1 MCPDTNIIMNITN
14 STLPIV
20 AVIPAAGIGS
30 RMQSVCPKQYLKIGG
45 LTILEHTINA
55 LLKHPRITHIIVAIS
70 PNDSYFHTLPLAQ
83 NERIITVNGGGERA
97 DSVLSGL
104 EYVTQHFSENTW
116 ALVHDAARP
125 CLHFG
130 DLDHLIQLI
139 DENVVDPQFC
149 GGILATPVRDTM
161 KRSHQQD
168 NHIEQTVERTTLWHA
183 LTPQFFPA
191 LLLKQNIENAL
202 SQKATITDEAS
213 AMEFAGY
220 EPLLVKGRAD
230 NIKVTQPEDLA
241 LAEFFLSR
249 QITSIRN
256 T

>member
-1 MCPDTNIIMNITN
+1 MNKSN
-14 STLPIV
+14 STLPII

-30 RMQSVCPKQYLKIGG
+30 RMQSICPKQYLKIGG

-55 LLKHPRITHIIVAIS
+55 LLKHPRISLIVVAIS
-70 PNDSYFHTLPLAQ
+70 PDDNYFHTLPLAQ
-83 NERIITVNGGGERA
+83 NPKITTVKGGGERA

-104 EYVTQHFSENTW
+104 NYVTAHFPENTW

-125 CLHFG
+125 CLSFD
-130 DLDHLIQLI
+130 DLNTLIQLI
-139 DENVVDPQFC
+139 DENNADPQFC

-161 KRSHQQD
+161 KRSYQKEDKIH
-168 NHIEQTVERTTLWHA
+168 QTVERSALWHA

-191 LLLKQNIENAL
+191 ILLKQNIEKAL
-202 SQKATITDEAS
+202 SHHAVITDEAS
-213 AMEFAGY
+213 AMEFCGY

-249 QITSIRN
+249 QIISIRN

>member
-1 MCPDTNIIMNITN
+1 MNIPN
-14 STLPIV
+14 STFPIV

-30 RMQSVCPKQYLKIGG
+30 RMQATCPKQYLKIGR

-55 LLKHPRITHIIVAIS
+55 LLKHPRISQIIVAIN
-70 PNDSYFHTLPLAQ
+70 PEDDYFYRLALAKDK
-83 NERIITVNGGGERA
+83 RIIVVKGGGQRA

-104 EYVTQHFSENTW
+104 RYITEHLAQNTW

-125 CLHFG
+125 CLSFS
-130 DLDHLIQLI
+130 DLDNLIQLI
-139 DENVVDPQFC
+139 DDNHLDPQFC
-149 GGILATPVRDTM
+149 GGILASPVRDTM

-168 NHIEQTVERTTLWHA
+168 NHIEKTVARDTLWHA

-191 LLLKQNIENAL
+191 ALLKQNLENAL
-202 SQKATITDEAS
+202 AQNVPITDEAS
-213 AMEFAGY
+213 AMEFGGY

>member
-1 MCPDTNIIMNITN
+1 MCSDTKTIMNIIN
-14 STLPIV
+14 PNLPIV
-20 AVIPAAGIGS
+20 AVIPAAGVGS
-30 RMQSVCPKQYLKIGG
+30 RMQAIRPKQYLKIGG

-55 LLKHPRITHIIVAIS
+55 LLKHTRISQIIIAIS
-70 PNDSYFHTLPLAQ
+70 PEDDYFYTLSLAKDK
-83 NERIITVNGGGERA
+83 RIITVEGGGERA

-104 EYVTQHFSENTW
+104 IYVTEHFPKNTW

-125 CLHFG
+125 CLSFG
-130 DLDHLIQLI
+130 DLDNLIQLI
-139 DENVVDPQFC
+139 DDNYTDPQFC

-161 KRSHQQD
+161 KRSHLED

-191 LLLKQNIENAL
+191 ALLKQNLENAL
-202 SQKATITDEAS
+202 SQKAIITDEAS
-213 AMEFAGY
+213 AMEFCGY

-249 QITSIRN
+249 QITNIRN

>member
-1 MCPDTNIIMNITN
+1 MNIINPN
-14 STLPIV
+14 LPIV

-30 RMQSVCPKQYLKIGG
+30 RMQAICPKQYLKIGG

-55 LLKHPRITHIIVAIS
+55 LLKHPRISQIIIAIS
-70 PNDSYFHTLPLAQ
+70 PEDDYFHTLPLAKDK
-83 NERIITVNGGGERA
+83 RIIAVNGGGERA

-104 EYVTQHFSENTW
+104 VYVTEHFPENTW

-125 CLHFG
+125 CLSFG
-130 DLDHLIQLI
+130 DLDKLIQLI
-139 DENVVDPQFC
+139 DDNYAHPQFC

-161 KRSHQQD
+161 KRSHPKD
-168 NHIEQTVERTTLWHA
+168 NHIQKTVERTTLWHA

-191 LLLKQNIENAL
+191 ALLKQNLENAL
-202 SQKATITDEAS
+202 SQNATITDEAS

-230 NIKVTQPEDLA
+230 NIKVTQPEDFA